1 MMGGVQPTS
10 DLARYFD
17 QWYADMEHSPVK
29 DRIEQRHLRLPAH
42 LLSTSLLG
50 WDGIAE
56 VTAEL
61 RLQDGELLLD
71 AACGRGGYGLEVAQ
85 RTGARL
91 VGIDLSAEA
100 VRQAREQASRLGR
113 LGEFLV
119 GSLEASGLG
128 ARSVDAAMCIDAIQ
142 FAEPP
147 ADAYEELGRVVRP
160 GGRVVLTCWEA
171 EDRDDDRV
179 PERLRRVDLAQGL
192 TRAGFVDV
200 EVREKPHWRTAEL
213 ELWREAA
220 ALDPGEDPALQSF
233 RDEGRRV
240 LERPFGVRRVLAA
253 ATAA

>member
-1 MMGGVQPTS
+1 VHETS

-17 QWYADMEHSPVK
+17 QWYADMEHSPAK
-29 DRIEQRHLRLPAH
+29 DEVEQRHLRLPAH

-56 VTAEL
+56 VTDLLAL
-61 RLQDGELLLD
+61 THGDLLLD

-91 VGIDLSAEA
+91 VGVDFSAEA

-113 LGEFLV
+113 PAQFVV
-119 GSLEASGLG
+119 GSLEASGLD
-128 ARSVDAAMCIDAIQ
+128 ARSVDAAMCIDAVQ
-142 FAEPP
+142 FADPP
-147 ADAYEELGRVVRP
+147 AAAFEELRRVLRP

-179 PERLRRVDLAQGL
+179 PERLRRLHLAAGL
-192 TRAGFVDV
+192 TGAGFVDV
-200 EVREKPHWRTAEL
+200 EVTEKPQWRTTEL
-213 ELWREAA
+213 EMWREAA
-220 ALDPGEDPALQSF
+220 ALDPGDDPALQSF
-233 RDEGRRV
+233 RDEGLRV
-240 LERPFGVRRVLAA
+240 LERPFGVRRLLAV